1 MALPSSGAISFNA
14 INVELG
20 LTGTAQISLNDGAVR
35 TLFGVAS
42 GAISMNQGYG
52 KSNRISVTITLA
64 SNTTDYTLDTAQI
77 PGYVA
82 GATDVTLVV
91 NSGVYVYS
99 TNTANAGLTVA
110 ALDAGDT
117 VSIVNDGFILGMGG
131 GQGATAGGNAV
142 NLNRSVLITN
152 NSYIAGGGGAGGG
165 GNGGGGGGAGGGVG
179 GGGAAGGGPGS
190 SGSNGSGSG
199 TAVGG
204 GGGGR
209 ILPGTGGAGVSAN
222 AVGRGG
228 GAGGG
233 GAAYAIIIS
242 GSTWANGGGGGG
254 GGWGASGGS
263 GSGGASP
270 FSGATGGAGG
280 SSNNNGANGTSPSS
294 TIVAGSAG
302 GKAVNLNGNTVT
314 WLANGTRWG
323 AIS

>member
-1 MALPSSGAISFNA
+1 MPRLNA
-14 INVELG
+14 F
-20 LTGTAQISLNDGAVR
+20 T
-35 TLFGVAS
+35 
-42 GAISMNQGYG
+42 
-52 KSNRISVTITLA
+52 NRILVGKGLRRRVSVIVTLA
-64 SNTTDYTLDTAQI
+64 SNTTNYTLGTAQI

-110 ALDAGDT
+110 ALAAGDT

-142 NLNRSVLITN
+142 NINRSVLITN
-152 NSYIAGGGGAGGG
+152 NSYIAGGGGAGGD
-165 GNGGGGGGAGGGVG
+165 NGGGGAGGGVG
-179 GGGAAGGGPGS
+179 RSQSGTNGGAGGGPGLA
-190 SGSNGSGSG
+190 GSNGSGTG
-199 TAVGG
+199 TAIGG

-209 ILPGTGGAGVSAN
+209 ILPGVGGVGVTSN
-222 AVGRGG
+222 NVGRGG

-233 GAAYAIIIS
+233 GGAYSVQINS
-242 GSTWANGGGGGG
+242 SVWANAGGGGG
-254 GGWGASGGS
+254 GGWGASGGQS
-263 GSGGASP
+263 VGGTAGGP
-270 FSGATGGAGG
+270 GANGGAGG
-280 SSNNNGANGTSPSS
+280 SSNNNGTNGTASAS
-294 TIVAGSAG
+294 IIIAGSAG